1 MTASSKS
8 TRKAEKA
15 LAKTGG
21 ASAERQIFLCA
32 ISEKQKCCRR
42 EEGKEAWNYLKKRLK
57 DLGLVGREGTV
68 QRTKAD
74 CLQICEA
81 GPIAVVWPDNVWY
94 HSCGPVF
101 DGFVVTR
108 PGRQENQA
116 HQCAGQQHGEPD
128 PQGRCDVIMDRDFL
142 VSIFIQQGQ
151 GDGDDPDSQQEHE
164 PHDPPITRPGK
175 RSLFR
180 IVEGRFLNHRH
191 RTWPSS
197 HRDSTPA
204 CFRFAFC
211 L

>member
-81 GPIAVVWPDNVWY
+81 GPIAVVQPDGVWY
-94 HSCGPVF
+94 HSCTPEVLEQIIQTHLIGGQPVEEY
-101 DGFVVTR
+101 R
-108 PGRQENQA
+108 LHP
-116 HQCAGQQHGEPD
+116 
-128 PQGRCDVIMDRDFL
+128 
-142 VSIFIQQGQ
+142 
-151 GDGDDPDSQQEHE
+151 
-164 PHDPPITRPGK
+164 
-175 RSLFR
+175 RS
-180 IVEGRFLNHRH
+180 
-191 RTWPSS
+191 
-197 HRDSTPA
+197 
-204 CFRFAFC
+204 
-211 L
+211 